1 MAIGL
6 IGLKWLMI
14 EIFLFRDKV
23 VINVKKKWCGFR
35 KFVFNY
41 LNLQYKNNRNSKLSM
56 SKAELNEMDNS
67 PQKMAIESGKS
78 AKWTVLGLMGLAL
91 GVLAWVVLYRNQWC
105 GISVALVGAVTSFF
119 GVKGRFRNLA
129 ICGIVVNVTLLLVVG
144 IMCAVFYYV
153 FESIK

>member
-1 MAIGL
+1 
-6 IGLKWLMI
+6 
-14 EIFLFRDKV
+14 
-23 VINVKKKWCGFR
+23 
-35 KFVFNY
+35 
-41 LNLQYKNNRNSKLSM
+41 M

-105 GISVALVGAVTSFF
+105 GISVALVGAVVSFF